1 MHMIDR
7 SAPLFFTC
15 VQGMHIPATP
25 QLVADVL
32 KVPRVEFPDYPSC
45 ECLWTVSKN
54 ELKSAFCECP
64 FEWGECQFI
73 YCSSFAKGM
82 WFLNMVMTFV
92 LHRLFHYNSITE
104 PRA

>member
-15 VQGMHIPATP
+15 VQGMHILATP

-45 ECLWTVSKN
+45 ERLQTVSKD
-54 ELKSAFCECP
+54 ELISVFCEHLMS
-64 FEWGECQFI
+64 GVSA
-73 YCSSFAKGM
+73 SSLTVQALQKAHGF
-82 WFLNMVMTFV
+82 
-92 LHRLFHYNSITE
+92 
-104 PRA
+104 